1 MTLTTLE
8 ILRRQYLS
16 LYPLYLISF
25 PDPSLLADPQSQIYL
40 IDKLLGESYQ
50 PENEYRRKFWRRV
63 VESMEIGLKELE
75 SQLDFSE
82 EERDELEID
91 ERFYDLLTDLMVTNN
106 ANANGEAGPSSSGP
120 KTTYRTFIYDKLH
133 SPNYPL
139 KDTNSNSNDHNFED
153 RIDGDRDIDE
163 DKIVLLEEQ
172 IAIQG
177 GTTGLRTWTAAL
189 HLAHHILRHPH
200 LIFCD
205 SELFYRGVLELG
217 AGTGF
222 LSILCAQLGP
232 DVISTDLG
240 VESDANPADEI
251 DIEQHHEQNG
261 ESRTPLGRLK
271 CNVELNSI
279 GDRVSVKALDWT
291 DASLLPEER
300 PSIWS
305 KLVEERR
312 TIVAADVIY
321 DPDLVPPLVNA
332 IDVLLDDDGQNQAI
346 ISATVRNQETFD
358 KFLITCGYHH
368 LQVSFIEVPPMNE
381 NEDDIEG
388 RPTFWD
394 SALDKGT
401 EVRIMRITKRR
412 RL

>member
-8 ILRRQYLS
+8 SLRRQYLS

-25 PDPSLLADPQSQIYL
+25 PEPSLLANPQSQKFL
-40 IDKLLGESYQ
+40 IDKLLGESHQ

-63 VESMEIGLKELE
+63 VESMEIGLKKLE
-75 SQLDFSE
+75 SQSEFSE

-120 KTTYRTFIYDKLH
+120 KTTYRAFIYDK
-133 SPNYPL
+133 PNSSNYL
-139 KDTNSNSNDHNFED
+139 SKITNTIDHGIENHT
-153 RIDGDRDIDE
+153 DRDDDRDE

-189 HLAHHILRHPH
+189 NLAHHILRSPH
-200 LIFCD
+200 LVLYD
-205 SELFYRGVLELG
+205 TELSHRGILELG

-222 LSILCAQLGP
+222 LSILLAQLGA

-240 VESDANPADEI
+240 IESDAQSINEI
-251 DIEQHHEQNG
+251 GTGQRHEEDG

-271 CNVELNSI
+271 YNVQLSV
-279 GDRVSVKALDWT
+279 DQVSVKALDWA
-291 DASLLPEER
+291 DGSLLPEER
-300 PSIWS
+300 PNIWS
-305 KLVEERR
+305 KLIEERR

-321 DPDLVPPLVNA
+321 DPDLVPPLVNT

-358 KFLITCGYHH
+358 QFLITCGQHH
-368 LQVSFIEVPPMNE
+368 LQVSFIEVPPINE
-381 NEDDIEG
+381 NGDDV
-388 RPTFWD
+388 RACPPFWD

-401 EVRIMRITKRR
+401 EVKIMRINKLR

>member
-25 PDPSLLADPQSQIYL
+25 PAPSLLADPQSQEYL
-40 IDKLLGESYQ
+40 IDKLLGESHQ

-75 SQLDFSE
+75 SQLEFSQE
-82 EERDELEID
+82 DRDESEID
-91 ERFYDLLTDLMVTNN
+91 ERFYDLLTNLMVTND

-120 KTTYRTFIYDKLH
+120 KTTYRTLIYDKPR

-139 KDTNSNSNDHNFED
+139 KDTNTSTNDHDFEH
-153 RIDGDRDIDE
+153 RIDGDSDIDE

-172 IAIQG
+172 IAIQA

-189 HLAHHILRHPH
+189 HLAHQILRHPH
-200 LIFCD
+200 LIFYGSD
-205 SELFYRGVLELG
+205 SFYRGILELG

-222 LSILCAQLGP
+222 LSILFAQLGA

-240 VESDANPADEI
+240 IESDAKSADEI
-251 DIEQHHEQNG
+251 DIEQHHEENG

-271 CNVELNSI
+271 CNVDLNSI
-279 GDRVSVKALDWT
+279 SERVSVKALDWT

-321 DPDLVPPLVNA
+321 DPDLVPPLVNT
-332 IDVLLDDDGQNQAI
+332 IRVLLEDDGQNQAI

-358 KFLITCGYHH
+358 KFLITCGQHR
-368 LQVSFIEVPPMNE
+368 LQVSFIEVPAMNG
-381 NEDDIEG
+381 NGDDV
-388 RPTFWD
+388 RACPTFWD

-401 EVRIMRITKRR
+401 EVKIMRITKRR